1 MIKLR
6 CAVSLAAPAL
16 ALLLGSGC
24 AAVRASYRTVPLSQQ
39 KHYDAS
45 FDATDMRSITD
56 SVVAE
61 LLQSPFL
68 SQHREPPIMMVAG
81 VENRTSQY
89 VDTKNLTDRIRTELI
104 RSGKVRFV
112 NAARREDLLREQGYQ
127 AAHVTPETQVAI
139 GKQLGARYMLTGSL
153 TEMSQKSP
161 RQVRL
166 SRQEWKYYKLTV
178 EVTDLET
185 GLIVWTTEKEFQREA
200 SKPLIGW

>member
-1 MIKLR
+1 MKVR
-6 CAVSLAAPAL
+6 TVLAM
-16 ALLLGSGC
+16 ALLGVTLVLVCGC
-24 AAVRASYRTVPLSQQ
+24 AAVRASYRTVPLSQE

-45 FDATDMRSITD
+45 FDATDMRAITD

-68 SQHREPPIMMVAG
+68 SQYTEPPIMMVAG

-104 RSGKVRFV
+104 RSGRVRFV
-112 NAARREDLLREQGYQ
+112 NAARRDDLLREQGYQ

-153 TEMSQKSP
+153 TEMSKKSP
-161 RQVRL
+161 RQVRV